1 MGDQENLTLRQNAF
15 RAPIGTHCGQVFAD
29 AVGLKS
35 RMQYTVL
42 GDTVN
47 VAARLQEADKTTVI
61 DLVVSKDLP
70 DRAGVPPA
78 VTGSWSALE
87 DTSIR
92 SGQVRLPALSIS
104 ARLLSSA

>member
-1 MGDQENLTLRQNAF
+1 
-15 RAPIGTHCGQVFAD
+15 
-29 AVGLKS
+29 
-35 RMQYTVL
+35 MQYTVL

-47 VAARLQEADKTTVI
+47 VAARLQEADKTTGS
-61 DLVVSKDLP
+61 DLVISENLL